1 MDNIILKAS
10 KGNRVAMNQLY
21 EANKNQVYY
30 VANALLRG
38 STSAIEAAKWAIIS
52 SLQAVSCGTIQ
63 TEEGFADYTILQVAK
78 YCKKDITKKDSH
90 AFRVP
95 PKKNFR
101 ITSVDENVVKS
112 AKRPCEYYFNSL
124 PASQRFVFV
133 LRLIG
138 GMNEEQLS
146 DVIGLKAS
154 IIHSIIEVE
163 PDNLG
168 KIYLVAKANDAHCV
182 PPTKELISSS
192 FKEELSK
199 VSVPDALD
207 KKVEDYIDSVAT
219 PIEDAEK
226 KKYKKHISITIAAI
240 ICIVALILVFS
251 GSEDDDTSTDSV
263 GTTET
268 TVSDSENGEDEV
280 VTDETEA
287 EDEVTTEDTSI
298 SEVFDS
304 TLTYYADIEIE
315 GYGTITVLLDQE
327 AAPVTVENFVTLA
340 ESGFYDGLTFHRI
353 IEGFMMQGGDPN
365 GDGTGGSEETIV
377 GEFTDN
383 GYENELS
390 HTRGAISMA
399 RSDEYD
405 SASSQFFIVHED
417 SSSSLDGQY
426 AVFGYVTEGM
436 EIVDEVC
443 ETAEPTDSNGS
454 IASDEQPIIT
464 SITIRTEAAE

>member
-10 KGNRVAMNQLY
+10 KGNRDSMNQLY
-21 EANKNQVYY
+21 ESNKNQVYY
-30 VANALLRG
+30 VASALLRG
-38 STSAIEAAKWAIIS
+38 SPSAIEAAKWAIIS
-52 SLQAVSCGTIQ
+52 SLQSLSRGMIQ
-63 TEEGFADYTILQVAK
+63 TEKEFSDYAIVQVAN

-112 AKRPCEYYFNSL
+112 AKRPCDYYFSSL

-138 GMNEEQLS
+138 GMNEEQIS
-146 DVIGLKAS
+146 DVVGLKVS
-154 IIHSIIEVE
+154 IIDSIIEVE
-163 PDNLG
+163 PDNLA
-168 KIYLVAKANDAHCV
+168 KIYFTAKNNVEHCV

-192 FKEELSK
+192 IKEELSK
-199 VSVPDALD
+199 ISVPDVLD
-207 KKVEDYIDSVAT
+207 NKVEAYIDSVAT
-219 PIEDAEK
+219 PIEEAEK
-226 KKYKKHISITIAAI
+226 KKYQKRIFITIAAI
-240 ICIVALILVFS
+240 ICVVALILVLS
-251 GSEDDDTSTDSV
+251 SLNDDTNTDST

-268 TVSDSENGEDEV
+268 TVSDSGEEEDEIS
-280 VTDETEA
+280 TDETEI
-287 EDEVTTEDTSI
+287 EDETIVDDTTVSED
-298 SEVFDS
+298 FDAS
-304 TLTYYADIEIE
+304 LTYYADIEIE
-315 GYGTITVLLDQE
+315 DYGTITVLLDQE

-365 GDGTGGSEETIV
+365 GDGTGGSDETIV

-383 GYENELS
+383 GHDNNLS

-399 RSDEYD
+399 RSNEYD

-417 SSSSLDGQY
+417 SSASLDGQY